1 MQEIIFIPVI
11 ILIAL
16 VFFLLGYGYQKYKE
30 KKRKGGKRIEE
41 YPFYPFIKN
50 QQGHIEFSQELFNRG
65 VKHFLSERDQ
75 LAAQQLIIIGEQ
87 NFVRDILGSAEIEA
101 YKKLYQLYDG
111 KSIINDNN
119 QYLENYKR
127 IVKLIG
133 RSFPG
138 TGIEILIH
146 NLVNPSKSI
155 IAIENGEVTGR
166 QIENGTTNLVLDLK
180 TRKENNQEKLNYE
193 LNIGSR
199 KFKCTTIPIFR
210 PDYGL
215 VGAICI
221 NVDVNF
227 IREDVV
233 KNMAKSTA
241 FIDNL
246 LKVDMT
252 LEENILSRDEYR
264 KARAG
269 KRHYLD
275 DPILTTPQEEDDRG
289 LAAIM
294 FSDVVNYTSLMGQD
308 ENKALE
314 LLEQNRIAHF
324 RYIQE
329 HKGVLLK
336 EMGDGI
342 LASFKSVS
350 GAVRCALALQKEI
363 SEKRKYK
370 IRIGIH
376 LGEVFKSNNDI
387 IGDGVNIASRIQNL
401 ATPGSVVISEVVY
414 QNIRNKLDVIP
425 EFLGEKKLKNVDG
438 EIRLYKFDPEVIH
451 VYKKII

>member
-1 MQEIIFIPVI
+1 MQDI
-11 ILIAL
+11 ILIFLIMLTAL
-16 VFFLLGYGYQKYKE
+16 FFFMAGIGFQRYRG
-30 KKRKGGKRIEE
+30 KKGIPGKRIEE

-50 QQGHIEFSQELFNRG
+50 KQGHIEFSPDLFNRG
-65 VKHFLSERDQ
+65 IQHFLSKKDPK
-75 LAAQQLIIIGEQ
+75 AARQLIIIGEQ
-87 NFVRDILGSAEIEA
+87 NFVRDILGSDEIHK
-101 YKKLYQLYDG
+101 YKELYRRHDG
-111 KSIINDNN
+111 NSIINDNN

-133 RSFPG
+133 KSFPG
-138 TGIEILIH
+138 TGIEILLH

-180 TRKENNQEKLNYE
+180 TRKENNQDKLNYE

-210 PDYGL
+210 PDFGL

-221 NVDVNF
+221 NVDANF
-227 IREDVV
+227 IGEDVA
-233 KNMAKSTA
+233 KNHAKLVV
-241 FIDNL
+241 FLNNF
-246 LKVDMT
+246 LKTDFK
-252 LEENILSRDEYR
+252 LDENILSKEEYR
-264 KARAG
+264 KAISG
-269 KRHYLD
+269 KKHFLD
-275 DPILTTPQEEDDRG
+275 DPILRIPQKEEERG
-289 LAAIM
+289 LEAIM
-294 FSDVVNYTSLMGQD
+294 FSDIAGFTSLMGSN
-308 ENKALE
+308 EGKALVI
-314 LLEQNRIAHF
+314 LGNNRVAHLQH
-324 RYIQE
+324 IHE

-363 SEKRKYK
+363 NEKETYK

-387 IGDGVNIASRIQNL
+387 LGDGVNIASRIQSQ
-401 ATPGSVVISEVVY
+401 APPGSVVVSEVVF
-414 QNIRNKLDVIP
+414 QNIRNKLDVVP
-425 EFLGEKKLKNVDG
+425 EFFGKKELKNVDG
-438 EIRLYKFDPEVIH
+438 EVRLYKFDPFVDYRTKTE
-451 VYKKII
+451 